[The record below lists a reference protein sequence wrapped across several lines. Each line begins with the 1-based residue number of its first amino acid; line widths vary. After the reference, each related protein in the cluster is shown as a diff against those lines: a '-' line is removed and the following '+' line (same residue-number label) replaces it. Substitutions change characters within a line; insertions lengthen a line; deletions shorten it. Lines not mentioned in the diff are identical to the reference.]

1 MIIRWL
7 FSQYQI
13 INIMENTAKTIEILN
28 DLILINNDR
37 IEGYERALKEIE
49 KSEGD
54 TDLVPMFL
62 RFIDDS
68 RRFKVELGT
77 EIAAFG
83 RDMAT
88 GTTMP
93 GKLHR
98 AWMAVKET
106 FSGNDRHSILE
117 ECEFGEDAIKK
128 AYDEALSDEILAT
141 YIREMLLDQQEEL
154 IEAHDEVKGLRDS
167 VQ

>member
-1 MIIRWL
+1 
-7 FSQYQI
+7 
-13 INIMENTAKTIEILN
+13 MENTAKTIEILN

-49 KSEGD
+49 QSEGD
-54 TDLVPMFL
+54 ADLIPMFL

-68 RRFKVELGT
+68 RRYKVELGT
-77 EIAAFG
+77 EVAAFG
-83 RDMAT
+83 RDMET
-88 GTTMP
+88 GTSVP

-106 FSGNDRHSILE
+106 FSGHDRHSILE

-128 AYDEALSDEILAT
+128 AYEDALNDEILAA
-141 YIREMLLDQQEEL
+141 YIREMLLEQQTEL
-154 IEAHDEVKGLRDS
+154 IEAHDEIRELRDS
-167 VQ
+167 VE

>member
-1 MIIRWL
+1 
-7 FSQYQI
+7 
-13 INIMENTAKTIEILN
+13 MENTAKTIEILN

-37 IEGYERALKEIE
+37 IEGYERALKEL
-49 KSEGD
+49 KEGDDD
-54 TDLVPMFL
+54 TDLQLLFL

-68 RRFKVELGT
+68 RRYKVELGT

-83 RDMAT
+83 QSMET
-88 GTTMP
+88 GTSTG

-98 AWMAVKET
+98 AWIAVKET
-106 FSGNDRHSILE
+106 FTGHDRHSILE

-128 AYDEALSDEILAT
+128 AYEEALNEVVLAS
-141 YIREMLLDQQEEL
+141 YIREMLTEQESEL
-154 IEAHDEVKGLRDS
+154 IEAHDEIKELRDS